1 LNWTLVSFSVCFRVK
16 DLVLKREGMAAP
28 VNALEQSAILEKIIM
43 VDDEEIDLF

>member
-1 LNWTLVSFSVCFRVK
+1 LNWTLVSISVCFRVK
-16 DLVLKREGMAAP
+16 DLVLKREGMTAL